1 MYVHKDKYTFE
12 MFNLCCGSYMHG
24 VLREP
29 WKNPAQEDEKMHYN
43 KEDCTC
49 TKFVSTLYPSSFS
62 PTFRGNGGYKASH
75 RLPNNTIA

>member
-29 WKNPAQEDEKMHYN
+29 WKNPAQGDEKMHYN
-43 KEDCTC
+43 KEDCHVPSL
-49 TKFVSTLYPSSFS
+49 FLALYPSSYMVLG
-62 PTFRGNGGYKASH
+62 TRLATGY
-75 RLPNNTIA
+75 PITQ